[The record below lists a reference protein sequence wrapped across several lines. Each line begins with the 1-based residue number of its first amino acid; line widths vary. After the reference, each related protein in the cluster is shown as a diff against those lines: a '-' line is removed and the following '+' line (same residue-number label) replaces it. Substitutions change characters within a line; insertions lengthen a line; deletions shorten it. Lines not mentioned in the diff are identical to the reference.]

1 MRRVSVQGSSGWSSS
16 ETPGGGMTKREMAL
30 PRRDRIDGGSK
41 GRHVGHVGWSENN
54 FRFLYAWYGNIC
66 GGNGG

>member
-1 MRRVSVQGSSGWSSS
+1 
-16 ETPGGGMTKREMAL
+16 MTKREMAL